1 MMKLKSPI
9 LPFAGAAAATTLATL
24 AALVLMS
31 HSGTAGAQTL
41 NPQQDRISDEAIHAD
56 HKTYEATQARIKALN
71 DGGRRVADYHLSKA
85 QCWLDVSFHE
95 YTRNDRSAF
104 PQEALDESAKL
115 IKLMEAKASPLPM
128 DTPLV
133 NNAERLRPDLWAKAL
148 KLQSH
153 AGFQCVQQRV
163 ACGEVELVHA
173 GNESRQ
179 QGWRHA
185 KPYVQIAEDQINAAE
200 MEADACA
207 PKPGAAV
214 PVPPVAPVVPVAV
227 EPAKPAHLLANLLFQ
242 HDQFAKNKILPASL
256 AQLDETLAKVK
267 REGIQLTEVK
277 LTGFADRTGK
287 PAYNAALAEK
297 RSATVRSYLIA
308 QGIPSSILRVDSKG
322 DAQQIEP
329 CRAGFKALAEEL
341 ACLTPNRRV
350 EVDFSWAGK

>member
-1 MMKLKSPI
+1 MKLK
-9 LPFAGAAAATTLATL
+9 LPTFRKAGGAAVTL
-24 AALVLMS
+24 AAAVVALLAQ
-31 HSGTAGAQTL
+31 GTAGAQTL

-56 HKTYEATQARIKALN
+56 YQTYEATQGRIRALN
-71 DGGRRVADYHLSKA
+71 DGGRRIADYHLSKA

-115 IKLMEAKASPLPM
+115 IRLMEAKATPLPM

-133 NNAERLRPDLWAKAL
+133 NNAERLRPDLWDKAL

-153 AGFQCVQQRV
+153 PGFQCVQQRV

-200 MEADACA
+200 LEADSCL
-207 PKPGAAV
+207 PKV
-214 PVPPVAPVVPVAV
+214 VPPAPAAPAVAGPA
-227 EPAKPAHLLANLLFQ
+227 PAKPVHLVANLLFQ
-242 HDQFAKNKILPASL
+242 HDKFARDKILPATL
-256 AQLDETLAKVK
+256 AQLDETLAKVR
-267 REGIQLTEVK
+267 REGVQLTEVK

-287 PAYNAALAEK
+287 PAYNAALAAK
-297 RSATVRSYLIA
+297 RSATIKNYLIE
-308 QGIPSSILRVDSKG
+308 QGIPAGMLRVDSKG
-322 DAQQIEP
+322 DANQLEP
-329 CRAGFKALAEEL
+329 CRDKFQALAEEL
-341 ACLTPNRRV
+341 QCLTPNRRV
-350 EVDFSWAGK
+350 EVEFSWLGK

>member
-1 MMKLKSPI
+1 MKLKSPSI
-9 LPFAGAAAATTLATL
+9 STAAAAMALL
-24 AALVLMS
+24 LSQAA
-31 HSGTAGAQTL
+31 AAQTL
-41 NPQQDRISDEAIHAD
+41 NPQQDRVSDEAIHAD
-56 HKTYEATQARIKALN
+56 YKTYEATQARIRALN

-104 PQEALDESAKL
+104 PQEALDESTKL
-115 IKLMEAKASPLPM
+115 IKLMEAKADPLPM

-133 NNAERLRPDLWAKAL
+133 NNAERLRPDLWDKAL

-153 AGFQCVQQRV
+153 AGFQCVQQRL

-185 KPYVQIAEDQINAAE
+185 KPYVQIAEDQISAAE
-200 MEADACA
+200 LAADNCA
-207 PKPGAAV
+207 PKAVVAIV
-214 PVPPVAPVVPVAV
+214 PVVEPSRPQPAP
-227 EPAKPAHLLANLLFQ
+227 EPAKSVHLVANLLFR
-242 HDQFAKNKILPASL
+242 HDKFAKDKILPATL

-267 REGIQLTEVK
+267 RDSIQLAEVR

-297 RSATVRSYLIA
+297 RSATVKAYLIA
-308 QGIPSSILRVDSKG
+308 KGIPATILRVDSKG
-322 DAQQIEP
+322 DAQQLTS
-329 CRAGFKALAEEL
+329 CRDKFQALSEEL
-341 ACLTPNRRV
+341 ECLTPNRRV
-350 EVDFSWAGK
+350 EVDFIWIDGVARDK

>member
-1 MMKLKSPI
+1 MKLKSPPI
-9 LPFAGAAAATTLATL
+9 STAVAAMALLLSQIGIAA
-24 AALVLMS
+24 
-31 HSGTAGAQTL
+31 AQTL

-56 HKTYEATQARIKALN
+56 YKTYEATQARIKVLN

-95 YTRNDRSAF
+95 YARNDRSAF
-104 PQEALDESAKL
+104 PQEALGESAKL

-133 NNAERLRPDLWAKAL
+133 NNAERLRPDLWNKAL

-153 AGFQCVQQRV
+153 TGFHCIQQRL

-200 MEADACA
+200 LEADNCA
-207 PKPGAAV
+207 SKPVFAIR
-214 PVPPVAPVVPVAV
+214 PVPEAAKSQPAS
-227 EPAKPAHLLANLLFQ
+227 EPAKPVHLVANLLFQ
-242 HDQFAKNKILPASL
+242 HDKFAKDKILPSTL
-256 AQLDETLAKVK
+256 AQLDQTLTKIK
-267 REGIQLTEVK
+267 RESVELTEVR

-297 RSATVRSYLIA
+297 RSATAKAYLIA
-308 QGIPSSILRVDSKG
+308 KGIPAAILRVDSKG
-322 DAQQIEP
+322 DAQQLQA
-329 CRAGFKALAEEL
+329 CRDKFQALSEEL
-341 ACLTPNRRV
+341 ECLTPNRRV
-350 EVDFSWAGK
+350 EVDFIWAGGLARNK

>member
-1 MMKLKSPI
+1 MKLKSPTI
-9 LPFAGAAAATTLATL
+9 RIAATVAAAAVTLL
-24 AALVLMS
+24 VQGSAA
-31 HSGTAGAQTL
+31 AQTL

-56 HKTYEATQARIKALN
+56 YQTYEATQLRIRALN

-104 PQEALDESAKL
+104 PQQALDESAKL
-115 IKLMEAKASPLPM
+115 IGLMEIKAIPLPM

-133 NNAERLRPDLWAKAL
+133 NNAERLRPDLWDRAL

-200 MEADACA
+200 HEADACLPKQVVAA
-207 PKPGAAV
+207 PAIP
-214 PVPPVAPVVPVAV
+214 APQVVPQ
-227 EPAKPAHLLANLLFQ
+227 PAKPVHLVANLLFQ
-242 HDQFAKNKILPASL
+242 HDKFARDKILPATL
-256 AQLDETLAKVK
+256 AQLDETLAKVR
-267 REGIQLTEVK
+267 REGIQLTDVK

-297 RSATVRSYLIA
+297 RSATVKAYLVA
-308 QGIPSSILRVDSKG
+308 QGIPASILRVDSKG
-322 DAQQIEP
+322 DAQQIEA
-329 CRAGFKALAEEL
+329 CRTGFKVLADEL

-350 EVDFSWAGK
+350 EVEFSWTGK